1 MTSFHGLQLAIE
13 QAERMRDERAKVVAR
28 LEAHL
33 GSLQAQL
40 FQLETYAQ
48 ETEKR
53 WMNGAHSQI
62 SGELLRHH
70 YQFMGRLQ
78 HAMSL
83 QMDVISA
90 ARNDIAVARSAQ
102 MLVEVRLHG
111 LREVLNKRRKHMERV
126 EVRREQHRS
135 DEFAAL
141 AHARNVKVGEH
152 YDD

>member
-13 QAERMRDERAKVVAR
+13 QAERLRDERAKVVAR
-28 LEAHL
+28 LEEHL

-53 WMNGAHSQI
+53 WINGAHLQI
-62 SGELLRHH
+62 SSELLRHH

-83 QMDVISA
+83 QMEVISA
-90 ARNDIAVARSAQ
+90 TRNDITAARNAQ
-102 MLVEVRLHG
+102 MVVEVRLHG
-111 LREVLNKRRKHMERV
+111 LREVLSKRHKHMERV
-126 EVRREQHRS
+126 ELRREQHRS

>member
-70 YQFMGRLQ
+70 YQFIGRLQ

>member
-13 QAERMRDERAKVVAR
+13 QAERLRDERAKVVAR

-53 WMNGAHSQI
+53 WINGAHLQI
-62 SGELLRHH
+62 SSELLRHH

-83 QMDVISA
+83 QMEVISA
-90 ARNDIAVARSAQ
+90 TRNDITAARNAQ
-102 MLVEVRLHG
+102 MVVEVRLHG
-111 LREVLNKRRKHMERV
+111 LREVLSKRHKHMERV
-126 EVRREQHRS
+126 ELRREQHRS

>member
-13 QAERMRDERAKVVAR
+13 QAERLRDERAKVVAR

-53 WMNGAHSQI
+53 WINGAHLQI
-62 SGELLRHH
+62 SSELLRHH

-83 QMDVISA
+83 QMELISATRNDITA
-90 ARNDIAVARSAQ
+90 ARNAQ
-102 MLVEVRLHG
+102 MVVEVRLHG
-111 LREVLNKRRKHMERV
+111 LREVLSKRHKHMERV
-126 EVRREQHRS
+126 ELRREQHRS

>member
-13 QAERMRDERAKVVAR
+13 QAERLRDERAKVVAR

-53 WMNGAHSQI
+53 WINGAHLQI
-62 SGELLRHH
+62 SSELLRHH

-83 QMDVISA
+83 QMELISATRNDITA
-90 ARNDIAVARSAQ
+90 ARNAQ
-102 MLVEVRLHG
+102 MVVEVRLHG
-111 LREVLNKRRKHMERV
+111 LREVLSKRHKHMERV
-126 EVRREQHRS
+126 ELRRDKHRS

>member
-53 WMNGAHSQI
+53 WMNGAHSRI

-83 QMDVISA
+83 QMDA
-90 ARNDIAVARSAQ
+90 DFRRSQ
-102 MLVEVRLHG
+102 
-111 LREVLNKRRKHMERV
+111 
-126 EVRREQHRS
+126 
-135 DEFAAL
+135 
-141 AHARNVKVGEH
+141 
-152 YDD
+152 

>member
-13 QAERMRDERAKVVAR
+13 QAERLRDERAKVVAR

>member
-13 QAERMRDERAKVVAR
+13 QAERLRDERAKVVAR

-40 FQLETYAQ
+40 IQLETYAQ

-53 WMNGAHSQI
+53 WINGAHLQI
-62 SGELLRHH
+62 SSELLRHH

>member
-13 QAERMRDERAKVVAR
+13 QAERLRDERAKVVAR

-53 WMNGAHSQI
+53 WINGAHLQI
-62 SGELLRHH
+62 SSELLRHH

>member
-13 QAERMRDERAKVVAR
+13 QAERLRDERAKVVAR

-40 FQLETYAQ
+40 FRLETYAQ

-53 WMNGAHSQI
+53 WINGAHLQI
-62 SGELLRHH
+62 SSELLRHH

-83 QMDVISA
+83 QMEVISA
-90 ARNDIAVARSAQ
+90 TRNDITAARNAQ
-102 MLVEVRLHG
+102 MVVEVRLHG
-111 LREVLNKRRKHMERV
+111 LREVLSKRHKHMERV
-126 EVRREQHRS
+126 ELRREQHRS

>member
-83 QMDVISA
+83 QMELISATRNDITA
-90 ARNDIAVARSAQ
+90 ARNAQ
-102 MLVEVRLHG
+102 MVVEVRLHG
-111 LREVLNKRRKHMERV
+111 LREVLSKRHKHMERV
-126 EVRREQHRS
+126 ELRREQHRS